1 VSNKKL
7 EVIRKLPPIKKNIPL
22 LYNFQY
28 FGLLGNG
35 ICIMLFALNNIYY
48 LQGLHPYHVQRVQA
62 LQPNDYIRRQ
72 EFCEWLIQKC
82 VNPPHFLRIV
92 LFTDEAGF
100 TRNDVFNSYDT
111 HIRHKSGTMQQV
123 LQGFGTIYIE
133 GQRNVLEITIDI
145 LNNFSNTF

>member
-1 VSNKKL
+1 
-7 EVIRKLPPIKKNIPL
+7 
-22 LYNFQY
+22 
-28 FGLLGNG
+28 
-35 ICIMLFALNNIYY
+35 